1 MGVCM
6 KSISTLFNGKA
17 GYMRLLLSVLIFG
30 AYLVSAS
37 SAQATSTANALH
49 AICGVYS
56 SVTTIIFILGL
67 TLMILGGAIYAGAH
81 VAPSSLKGSLQ
92 GYGMGFIV
100 GGIIGVI
107 IVIIAPYL
115 LQVISGNTAIA
126 SACTTT

>member
-1 MGVCM
+1 M
-6 KSISTLFNGKA
+6 KSINKLLNGKV
-17 GYMRLLLSVLIFG
+17 GYLKLLASALIFMV
-30 AYLVSAS
+30 YLVSVS
-37 SAQATSTANALH
+37 SAQTSTANALH

-81 VAPSSLKGSLQ
+81 VAPSTLKGSLQ

-115 LQVISGNTAIA
+115 LQVISNNTAIA
-126 SACTTT
+126 SACTST